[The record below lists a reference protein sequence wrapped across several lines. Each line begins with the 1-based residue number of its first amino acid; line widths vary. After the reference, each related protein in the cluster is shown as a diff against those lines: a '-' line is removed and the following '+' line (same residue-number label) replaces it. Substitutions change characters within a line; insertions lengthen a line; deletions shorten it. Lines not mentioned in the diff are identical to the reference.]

1 MNRTKQS
8 SMPSRGE
15 ADRQQAALPI
25 WASGVRREPSEQA
38 REDARRERQQTE
50 VSGKSPTSGS
60 GNSLGPGT
68 SQAKGRS

>member
-15 ADRQQAALPI
+15 ADRQQ
-25 WASGVRREPSEQA
+25 ASGVRREPSEQA

-50 VSGKSPTSGS
+50 LSGKSPTSGS
-60 GNSLGPGT
+60 GNSLGSGT

>member
-15 ADRQQAALPI
+15 ADRQH
-25 WASGVRREPSEQA
+25 ASGVRREPSEQA

-50 VSGKSPTSGS
+50 LSGKSPTSGS
-60 GNSLGPGT
+60 GNSLGSGT